1 MQLLRKYFRRS
12 ECNLRRQNLQNITGQ
27 MTVINSN
34 ALDTQTEGNKVQTI
48 RNIHCNL
55 FHEIEK

>member
-1 MQLLRKYFRRS
+1 MISVSLFTVMKVGNKISVKTMQLLRKYLRRS

-34 ALDTQTEGNKVQTI
+34 ALGT
-48 RNIHCNL
+48 
-55 FHEIEK
+55 